1 MLHTHVSFHI
11 HPGNNFPIRKFS
23 TPELAQALL
32 SQMCQSHLVK
42 SDNTRSGERDDL
54 GLGTFSSLGR
64 SETRKLV
71 TQKETAVRVLQTF
84 WLCNWCI
91 LGSSSCPERSAES
104 TALVLFNHTS
114 LLIGK

>member
-11 HPGNNFPIRKFS
+11 HPGNNFQIRKLS
-23 TPELAQALL
+23 TSELAQVSL
-32 SQMCQSHLVK
+32 SPMCQSHLVK
-42 SDNTRSGERDDL
+42 SDNAVQGRDDL
-54 GLGTFSSLGR
+54 GLGTFSSLGQI
-64 SETRKLV
+64 ETQKLV

-91 LGSSSCPERSAES
+91 LGNSSRPERSAES